1 LTTPELYVASIFP
14 QEGVAAVR
22 IDGLQI
28 AGDVIEGVDSSN
40 YGARITLTQ
49 PAVVEVSPDR
59 AGGHLILE
67 AGKCQGFQES
77 GVDIKVP
84 DLDGAALGQLNSTYA
99 KMMIPTQ
106 FPLSVSSSGLNTK
119 NDLLTVT
126 LPLGRAASL
135 WLAISVVAQSSDPT
149 SILAASNSRMLQL
162 SLAHT
167 NSKFKLNMVSSGI
180 AAASDIPGN
189 LVLNYTLSAVG
200 DVVTLSAFVG
210 SNIAS
215 PVAFADL
222 VLISHTGA
230 PVQFLDTGARAALNA
245 IGGAGGG
252 AGGASA
258 GGI

>member
-1 LTTPELYVASIFP
+1 
-14 QEGVAAVR
+14 
-22 IDGLQI
+22 
-28 AGDVIEGVDSSN
+28 
-40 YGARITLTQ
+40 
-49 PAVVEVSPDR
+49 
-59 AGGHLILE
+59 
-67 AGKCQGFQES
+67 
-77 GVDIKVP
+77 
-84 DLDGAALGQLNSTYA
+84 
-99 KMMIPTQ
+99 
-106 FPLSVSSSGLNTK
+106 
-119 NDLLTVT
+119 
-126 LPLGRAASL
+126 
-135 WLAISVVAQSSDPT
+135 
-149 SILAASNSRMLQL
+149 
-162 SLAHT
+162 
-167 NSKFKLNMVSSGI
+167 MVSSGI